1 MRCLIQRT
9 IHACLGMEGKDVGKL
24 GRGEGV
30 SRWHPMNVARC
41 ARHRERSE
49 AILPCH
55 HIILDG
61 FAALGMAGASPPA
74 LITSPSCA
82 KARPRPN
89 THLRNSP
96 EQDSSYLNYNR

>member
-1 MRCLIQRT
+1 MRCRIQRA

-74 LITSPSCA
+74 LIT
-82 KARPRPN
+82 
-89 THLRNSP
+89 
-96 EQDSSYLNYNR
+96 QGNRLKVIERSL